1 MRAGIGS
8 QAAAAS
14 VTSASTVARYE
25 ALIRVSEALRAYH
38 DRDALFR
45 SLARELRPV
54 VQFSF
59 LGLALYDEGT
69 RVVKPFV
76 LEATGEPMPPPVL
89 SDEEQLTYWVVDHQQ
104 PLLIPDVTQEQR
116 FPQEMAYLQK
126 QGIVCTCS
134 LPLITPRRRVGMLIT
149 GSREPH
155 VYDEHD
161 VTFFS
166 LFANQV
172 ALAVDD
178 AQNYGALAEA
188 LRAERDRQRDLEAS
202 DELLRAL
209 APILDIREV
218 FPRISEIAATVIP
231 HDLLTLIYYE
241 HDTVIVE
248 AASRDMEWLR
258 VPRRLRDV
266 DSVIAQPHTVIDEL
280 AIEPCP
286 VIEPADMRQRA
297 VANGFHSMLIVRV
310 LAHEQHLALEFWARK
325 PAAFDRSHLPIAR
338 RIADHVGL
346 CVSHQ
351 QLAETARR
359 AAENRMRAERLQVR
373 LKSLSDE
380 LDARTGRG
388 RVVGASPEWQ
398 AVLKRATQVADTDT
412 TVLLEGESGTGK
424 EVVARYIHR
433 ASKRHAGPFVAINCA
448 ALPEQLL
455 ESELFGYERG
465 AFTGAQQSKPGQI
478 ELAAG
483 GVLFLDEVSE
493 MSAPA
498 QAKFLRVLQEREF
511 QRLGGTRTL
520 RADVRVV
527 AATNRDLRKAI
538 ERGDFREDLYYRLQV
553 FDIKL
558 PSLRVRRSDIVPLS
572 EVFLE
577 DIGRAFGRPP
587 AGLTRE
593 AKDALLRYHWPGN
606 VRELHNALERAAILC
621 EGGLITA
628 EHLSLG
634 NDRPAPLHGAA
645 TADSTDLN
653 AIERELIARV
663 LAQCGGNKSMAATRL
678 GLTRTQLYV
687 RLRKHRLT

>member
-1 MRAGIGS
+1 
-8 QAAAAS
+8 
-14 VTSASTVARYE
+14 
-25 ALIRVSEALRAYH
+25 
-38 DRDALFR
+38 
-45 SLARELRPV
+45 
-54 VQFSF
+54 
-59 LGLALYDEGT
+59 
-69 RVVKPFV
+69 
-76 LEATGEPMPPPVL
+76 
-89 SDEEQLTYWVVDHQQ
+89 
-104 PLLIPDVTQEQR
+104 
-116 FPQEMAYLQK
+116 
-126 QGIVCTCS
+126 
-134 LPLITPRRRVGMLIT
+134 
-149 GSREPH
+149 
-155 VYDEHD
+155 
-161 VTFFS
+161 
-166 LFANQV
+166 
-172 ALAVDD
+172 
-178 AQNYGALAEA
+178 
-188 LRAERDRQRDLEAS
+188 
-202 DELLRAL
+202 
-209 APILDIREV
+209 
-218 FPRISEIAATVIP
+218 
-231 HDLLTLIYYE
+231 
-241 HDTVIVE
+241 
-248 AASRDMEWLR
+248 
-258 VPRRLRDV
+258 
-266 DSVIAQPHTVIDEL
+266 
-280 AIEPCP
+280 
-286 VIEPADMRQRA
+286 
-297 VANGFHSMLIVRV
+297 
-310 LAHEQHLALEFWARK
+310 
-325 PAAFDRSHLPIAR
+325 
-338 RIADHVGL
+338 
-346 CVSHQ
+346 
-351 QLAETARR
+351 
-359 AAENRMRAERLQVR
+359 
-373 LKSLSDE
+373 
-380 LDARTGRG
+380 
-388 RVVGASPEWQ
+388 
-398 AVLKRATQVADTDT
+398 
-412 TVLLEGESGTGK
+412 VLLEGESGTGK

-645 TADSTDLN
+645 TADTTDLN